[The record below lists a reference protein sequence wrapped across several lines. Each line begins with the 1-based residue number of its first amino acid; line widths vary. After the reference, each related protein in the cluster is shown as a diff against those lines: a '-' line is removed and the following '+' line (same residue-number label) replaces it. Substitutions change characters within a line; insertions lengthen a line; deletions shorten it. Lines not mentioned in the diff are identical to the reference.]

1 MRNGRKNLQVILVA
15 VILLL
20 VGLSVGFAAL
30 STTLNITTSTVKQEG
45 SSVVSWNIGF
55 QGTSATP
62 TSTGTSTTGR
72 SCDNATVT
80 SSSVT
85 INNATL
91 SKPGDKCVYALTI
104 KNSGTIAGSLGSVT
118 PTKPTSTTCTVTAA
132 SSTASAKMVCGNLT
146 YTLSA
151 SNDDSTKLTTGSTLA
166 ASGTK
171 AVYLILEYTGTT
183 LNSSTVT
190 QQSGSFAIVYNQ
202 A

>member
-1 MRNGRKNLQVILVA
+1 MRNSRKNLQVILVA
-15 VILLL
+15 VVLLL

-30 STTLNITTSTVKQEG
+30 SATLNITTSSVKQDP
-45 SSVVSWNIGF
+45 VTWNIGF

-62 TSTGTSTTGR
+62 TLGGTSSVGR
-72 SCDNATVT
+72 SCDNAAITT
-80 SSSVT
+80 SSVT
-85 INNATL
+85 IANATL
-91 SKPGDKCVYALTI
+91 SKPGDKCTYALTI
-104 KNSGTIAGSLGSVT
+104 KNNGSIAGTLYSVT

-132 SSTASAKMVCGNLT
+132 STTASAKMVCGNLT

-151 SNDDSTKLTTGSTLA
+151 SQDDSTKLTTGSTLA

-171 AVYLILEYTGTT
+171 AAYLIIEYTGNT

-190 QQSGSFAIVYNQ
+190 QSAGAFSIVYNQ

>member
-1 MRNGRKNLQVILVA
+1 MRNSRKNLQVILVA
-15 VILLL
+15 VVLLL

-30 STTLNITTSTVKQEG
+30 SATLNITTSTVTQ
-45 SSVVSWNIGF
+45 SPVTWNIGF
-55 QGTSATP
+55 QGSSASPTLGGTSA
-62 TSTGTSTTGR
+62 TGR
-72 SCDNATVT
+72 SCDDATIT

-85 INNATL
+85 ITSATL
-91 SKPGDKCVYALTI
+91 SKPGDKCTYALTI
-104 KNSGTIAGSLGSVT
+104 KNSGTIAGSLYKVE
-118 PTKPTSTTCTVTAA
+118 PTKPTSTTCTVTNA
-132 SSTASAKMVCGNLT
+132 SSSASAKMVCGNLT

-151 SNDDSTKLTTGSTLA
+151 SADDSTKLTTGSTLA

-190 QQSGSFAIVYNQ
+190 QSSGAFTITYNQ